1 MPVQFKGLSSL
12 MVDSLY
18 EGFCLCYEPY
28 YMVAAQACV
37 LSPHWRWGQGSVMP
51 WSAAG
56 HSGHPALLSTTL
68 SLCYASHLSLY
79 IWSMTPG
86 C

>member
-1 MPVQFKGLSSL
+1 MPVQFKSL
-12 MVDSLY
+12 FFLL
-18 EGFCLCYEPY
+18 CLIVHMEASVYKHHS
-28 YMVAAQACV
+28 MVAAQACV